1 MLRRQ
6 PAPPR
11 CTSPPHPQIPAAK
24 HRCHGS
30 VSAIMRSRDRMSETR
45 KIAAI
50 LAADVVGYSRLTG
63 ADEDRTLAR
72 LRTLWSDLIDPTVAV
87 HHGRV
92 VKRTGDG
99 ALVEFRSVVDAV
111 RCAIEMQN
119 GMLERNAGVPPERRI
134 EFRIGIHLGDVVEES
149 DGDLMGDGVNIAA
162 RLEGIAKPGGICL
175 SEDAFRQVKAR
186 LSLAVSDLG
195 ATQLKNIADPIRV
208 YALEIGAAAQAE
220 PATKD
225 AEPEKPPAPLA
236 LPDRP
241 AIAVLP
247 FLNMSGDSE
256 QEFFADGITE
266 DILTELS
273 RFRELFV
280 ISRNSAFVYKGTP
293 INAQKVAK
301 ELGVQYVVEGSVR
314 KAGNRVRI
322 TVQLIDGET
331 DRHLWAERYDRELAD
346 IFAIQDEL
354 TSSIV
359 SILPGRV
366 AAAAHDRVQRKP
378 PENLAAY
385 ECVLAGK
392 LLHHRSAREA
402 NEEALRLLE
411 RAIALDPGYAHAHAW
426 KACVVGQSFVY
437 GWSADAE
444 AAMRTVIGEATLA
457 LSLDENDSDVHRI
470 LAAVN
475 LSIHRDHDKAL
486 YHQERALALNPN
498 DDLIVVQQ
506 GEVLTWIGQADQ
518 GIEWI
523 QKAMRLN
530 PYHPERFWSHL
541 GRAYFVARRY
551 GEAVKAFQRIS
562 RTDHTHLAFL
572 AACYAQL
579 GDAAAAKSA
588 TQDVLQRAPDFSI
601 KRFIATQHYKHESDR
616 EHHRAALLKAQLPA

>member
-1 MLRRQ
+1 M
-6 PAPPR
+6 
-11 CTSPPHPQIPAAK
+11 T
-24 HRCHGS
+24 
-30 VSAIMRSRDRMSETR
+30 ETR

-50 LAADVVGYSRLTG
+50 LAADVVGFSRLTG

-72 LRTLWSDLIDPTVAV
+72 LRALRSDLIDPTVSV
-87 HHGRV
+87 HNGRV
-92 VKRTGDG
+92 VNRTGDG
-99 ALVEFRSVVDAV
+99 AIVEFRSVVDAV
-111 RCAIEMQN
+111 RCATEIQN
-119 GMLERNAGVPPERRI
+119 SMIERNAGVPPERRI

-186 LSLAVSDLG
+186 LNLAVSDLG
-195 ATQLKNIADPIRV
+195 AMQLKNISDPIRV
-208 YALEIGAAAQAE
+208 YALEVGLAGQAE
-220 PATKD
+220 PVTKD
-225 AEPEKPPAPLA
+225 ESAGPEKPSARLA
-236 LPDRP
+236 LPDKP
-241 AIAVLP
+241 AIVVLP
-247 FLNMSGDSE
+247 FVNMSGDSE

-280 ISRNSAFVYKGTP
+280 ISRNSAFVYKGKP

-301 ELGVQYVVEGSVR
+301 ELGVLYVVEGSVR
-314 KAGNRVRI
+314 KAGSRVRI
-322 TVQLIDGET
+322 TVQLIDAET

-366 AAAAHDRVQRKP
+366 AAAAQDRVQRKP

-385 ECVLAGK
+385 ECVLTGK
-392 LLHHRSAREA
+392 RLHHRAARPD
-402 NEEALRLLE
+402 NEEALRILE

-426 KACVVGQSFVY
+426 KACVLGQSFVY
-437 GWSADAE
+437 GWCADAE
-444 AAMRTVIGEATLA
+444 ATVRTVIEEATLA

-475 LSIHRDHDKAL
+475 LSLHNDYDKAL

-506 GEVLTWIGQADQ
+506 GEVLTWIGQAEQ

-551 GEAVKAFQRIS
+551 GEAVKAFQRITRADYS
-562 RTDHTHLAFL
+562 HLAFL

-579 GDAAAAKSA
+579 GDAAATKAA
-588 TQDVLQRAPDFSI
+588 AQDVLQRAPDFSI
-601 KRFIATQHYKHESDR
+601 KRFIAMQHYKQESDR
-616 EHHRAALLKAQLPA
+616 EHHRSALLMAQLPA

>member
-1 MLRRQ
+1 MN
-6 PAPPR
+6 
-11 CTSPPHPQIPAAK
+11 
-24 HRCHGS
+24 GS
-30 VSAIMRSRDRMSETR
+30 R
-45 KIAAI
+45 KLAAI
-50 LAADVVGYSRLTG
+50 LAADVVGFSRLTG

-72 LRTLWSDLIDPTVAV
+72 LRALRSDLIDPTIAV
-87 HHGRV
+87 HNGRV

-99 ALVEFRSVVDAV
+99 AIVEFRSVVDAV
-111 RCAIEMQN
+111 RCATEIQN
-119 GMLERNAGVPPERRI
+119 SMIERNAGLPPERRI

-149 DGDLMGDGVNIAA
+149 DGDLMGDGVNIAS

-186 LSLAVSDLG
+186 LDLAVSDLG
-195 ATQLKNIADPIRV
+195 ATQLKNISDPIRV
-208 YALEIGAAAQAE
+208 YALEVGLAAQAE
-220 PATKD
+220 PTKND
-225 AEPEKPPAPLA
+225 SAELEKPSARLA
-236 LPDRP
+236 LPDKP
-241 AIAVLP
+241 GIAVLP
-247 FLNMSGDSE
+247 FVNMSGDSE

-280 ISRNSAFVYKGTP
+280 ISRNSAFVYKGKP

-322 TVQLIDGET
+322 TVQLIDAET

-366 AAAAHDRVQRKP
+366 AAAAQDRVQRKP

-385 ECVLAGK
+385 ECVLTGK
-392 LLHHRSAREA
+392 RLHHRSARPD
-402 NEEALRLLE
+402 NEEALRILE

-426 KACVVGQSFVY
+426 KACVLGQSFVY
-437 GWSADAE
+437 GWCADAE
-444 AAMRTVIGEATLA
+444 ATVRTVIEEATLA

-475 LSIHRDHDKAL
+475 LSLHREHDKAL

-506 GEVLTWIGQADQ
+506 GEVLTWIGQAEQ

-530 PYHPERFWSHL
+530 PYHPERFWNHL

-551 GEAVKAFQRIS
+551 GEAVKAFQRITRADYS
-562 RTDHTHLAFL
+562 HLAFL

-579 GDAAAAKSA
+579 GDAAAAKA
-588 TQDVLQRAPDFSI
+588 AAQDVLQRAPDFSI
-601 KRFIATQHYKHESDR
+601 KRFIAMQHYKQESDR
-616 EHHRAALLKAQLPA
+616 DHHRAALLKAQLPA

>member
-1 MLRRQ
+1 MAEERLQRRL
-6 PAPPR
+6 
-11 CTSPPHPQIPAAK
+11 
-24 HRCHGS
+24 
-30 VSAIMRSRDRMSETR
+30 
-45 KIAAI
+45 AAI
-50 LAADVVGYSRLTG
+50 LSADVVGYSRLMGT
-63 ADEDRTLAR
+63 DEAGTLAR
-72 LRTLWSDLIDPTVAV
+72 LKAMRRDLIDPLIAA
-87 HHGRV
+87 HSGRTF
-92 VKRTGDG
+92 KLMGDG
-99 ALVEFRSVVDAV
+99 ALVEFGSAVDAV
-111 RCAIEMQN
+111 TCAIEVQKQVQ
-119 GMLERNAGVPPERRI
+119 ERNAGSPEDSRI
-134 EFRIGIHLGDVVEES
+134 QFRIGINVGDIIV
-149 DGDLMGDGVNIAA
+149 DGDDIYGDGVNVAA
-162 RLEGIAKPGGICL
+162 RIQALADPGGIYI
-175 SEDAFRQVKAR
+175 SRGAAEQVRDKVPIKIETR
-186 LSLAVSDLG
+186 GEQTV
-195 ATQLKNIADPIRV
+195 KNIARPIEVFCIIAEDRN
-208 YALEIGAAAQAE
+208 AIAAAVQKSE
-220 PATKD
+220 TRVQTPMIGDK
-225 AEPEKPPAPLA
+225 
-236 LPDRP
+236 P

-247 FLNMSGDSE
+247 FVNMSGEPE

-280 ISRNSAFVYKGTP
+280 ISRNSAFVYKGKP

-314 KAGNRVRI
+314 KAGSRVRI
-322 TVQLIDGET
+322 TVQLVDADT

-346 IFAIQDEL
+346 IFAIQDEV

-366 AAAAHDRVQRKP
+366 AAAAQDRVQRKP

-392 LLHHRSAREA
+392 LLHHHSARA
-402 NEEALRLLE
+402 DNEEALRMLE
-411 RAIALDPGYAHAHAW
+411 RAIALDPSYAHAHAW
-426 KACVVGQSFVY
+426 KACVLGQSFVN
-437 GWSADAE
+437 GWCADVE
-444 AAMRTVIGEATLA
+444 ATTRAVIRELTLA
-457 LSLDENDSDVHRI
+457 LSLDENDSDVHRV

-475 LSIHRDHDKAL
+475 LSLHRDHDKAL

-506 GEVLTWIGQADQ
+506 GEVLTWIGQAEE

-562 RTDHTHLAFL
+562 RADHSHLAFL
-572 AACYAQL
+572 AACHAQL

-588 TQDVLQRAPDFSI
+588 AQEVLQRAPDFSI
-601 KRFIATQHYKHESDR
+601 ERFIATQHYKHESDR
-616 EHHRAALLKAQLPA
+616 EHHRAALVKAQLPA

>member
-1 MLRRQ
+1 M
-6 PAPPR
+6 AE
-11 CTSPPHPQIPAAK
+11 
-24 HRCHGS
+24 
-30 VSAIMRSRDRMSETR
+30 SR
-45 KIAAI
+45 KLAAI
-50 LAADVVGYSRLTG
+50 LAADVVGFSRLAG

-72 LRTLWSDLIDPTVAV
+72 LRALRSDLIDPTIDV

-111 RCAIEMQN
+111 RCAVEIQN
-119 GMLERNAGVPPERRI
+119 AMVERNAGVPAERRI

-162 RLEGIAKPGGICL
+162 RLEGIAQPGTICL
-175 SEDAFRQVKAR
+175 SEDAYRQVRAR
-186 LSLAVSDLG
+186 LDLEVNDLG
-195 ATQLKNIADPIRV
+195 QTQLKNIAEPVRV
-208 YALEIGAAAQAE
+208 YSLQVGLPAQPKAASPVE
-220 PATKD
+220 PAT
-225 AEPEKPPAPLA
+225 EEKPVPRLA
-236 LPDRP
+236 LPDKP
-241 AIAVLP
+241 SIAVLP
-247 FLNMSGDSE
+247 FQNMSGDPE
-256 QEFFADGITE
+256 QEYFADGITE

-273 RFRELFV
+273 RFRELLV
-280 ISRNSAFVYKGTP
+280 ISRNSVFAYKGKA

-301 ELGVQYVVEGSVR
+301 ELSVQYVVEGSVR
-314 KAGNRVRI
+314 KSDSRVRI
-322 TVQLIDGET
+322 TVQLIDAET

-346 IFAIQDEL
+346 IFAIQDEV

-366 AAAAHDRVQRKP
+366 AAAAQDRVQRKP
-378 PENLAAY
+378 PENLVAY

-392 LLHHRSAREA
+392 LLHHRSTRADNEA
-402 NEEALRLLE
+402 ALRMLE

-426 KACVVGQSFVY
+426 KACVLGQSTVT
-437 GWSADAE
+437 GWCADVE
-444 AAMRTVIGEATLA
+444 ATRRALIGELTKA
-457 LSLDENDSDVHRI
+457 LSLDENDSDVHRV

-475 LSIHRDHDKAL
+475 LTVHHDYDKAL

-506 GEVLTWIGQADQ
+506 GEVLTWIGQAEE

-530 PYHPERFWSHL
+530 PYHPENFWSHL

-551 GEAVKAFQRIS
+551 GDAVKAFQRRS
-562 RTDHTHLAFL
+562 RTGQTHWAFL

-579 GDAAAAKSA
+579 GDAAAAKGA
-588 TQDVLQRAPDFSI
+588 TQELLQRAPHFSI
-601 KRFIATQHYKHESDR
+601 ERFIATQHYKHESDR

>member
-1 MLRRQ
+1 MN
-6 PAPPR
+6 
-11 CTSPPHPQIPAAK
+11 
-24 HRCHGS
+24 GS
-30 VSAIMRSRDRMSETR
+30 R
-45 KIAAI
+45 KLAAI
-50 LAADVVGYSRLTG
+50 LAADVVGFSRLTG

-72 LRTLWSDLIDPTVAV
+72 LRALRSDLIDPTIAV
-87 HHGRV
+87 HNGRV
-92 VKRTGDG
+92 VKRTGNG
-99 ALVEFRSVVDAV
+99 AIVEFRSVVDAV
-111 RCAIEMQN
+111 RCATEIQN
-119 GMLERNAGVPPERRI
+119 SMIERNAGLPPERRI

-149 DGDLMGDGVNIAA
+149 DGDLMGDGVNIAS

-186 LSLAVSDLG
+186 LDLAVSDLG
-195 ATQLKNIADPIRV
+195 ATQLKNISDPIRV
-208 YALEIGAAAQAE
+208 YALEVGLAAQAE
-220 PATKD
+220 PTKND
-225 AEPEKPPAPLA
+225 SAELEKPSARLA
-236 LPDRP
+236 LPDKP

-247 FLNMSGDSE
+247 FVNMSGDPE

-280 ISRNSAFVYKGTP
+280 IWRNSAFVYKGKP
-293 INAQKVAK
+293 INVQKVAK

-314 KAGNRVRI
+314 KMGNRVRI
-322 TVQLIDGET
+322 TVQLIDAET

-354 TSSIV
+354 TSSIA

-392 LLHHRSAREA
+392 LLHHRAARED
-402 NEEALRLLE
+402 NEEALRILE
-411 RAIALDPGYAHAHAW
+411 RAIELDPGYAHAHAW
-426 KACVVGQSFVY
+426 KACVLGQSFVY
-437 GWSADAE
+437 GWCADAE
-444 AAMRTVIGEATLA
+444 ATVRTVVGEATLA

-475 LSIHRDHDKAL
+475 LSLRRDHDKAL

-498 DDLIVVQQ
+498 DDLVVVQQ
-506 GEVLTWIGQADQ
+506 GEMLTWIGQAEQ

-530 PYHPERFWSHL
+530 PYHPERFWGHL
-541 GRAYFVARRY
+541 GRAYFVTRRY
-551 GEAVKAFQRIS
+551 DEAVKAFRRIT
-562 RTDHTHLAFL
+562 RADHSHLAFL

-579 GDAAAAKSA
+579 GDTAAAEGAA
-588 TQDVLQRAPDFSI
+588 QDVLRRAPDFSVA
-601 KRFIATQHYKHESDR
+601 RFIATQHYKQESDR
-616 EHHRAALLKAQLPA
+616 EHHRTALLKAQLPA